1 HHDLLSDAGEH
12 RRRAQRL
19 RPARARHDADLCRQL
34 LADAVQAAPAGGG
47 AVHLHGAQDQFD
59 AGAYRCHRR
68 RVLRYPRGG
77 NGVPDFDRGRPYGR
91 RPGLGG
97 NRGRGGRGFRLLC
110 RDSPHREGRHI
121 LASVRP
127 WWAGIGRKQG
137 SQPMKKLLSIAV
149 IGAVLAGTVSAQA
162 ADKVTLELKWV
173 TQAQFAGYYVAKAKG
188 YYSDAGLDV
197 TINPSGTDVTPVQ
210 TLAAGGADVIIDWL
224 ADALSAREKGVQLV
238 NIAQPYKNSG
248 LWMTCRKDMGV
259 TSTADFKGKT
269 LGVWF
274 GGNEYPFYAWMA
286 KLGDSTD
293 GGANGV
299 TVLKQGFDVN
309 PLLQK
314 QAACVSTMSYNEY
327 GQVLDG
333 GLKPDQ
339 LTVFN
344 YRDEGVGMLEDGL
357 Y

>member
-1 HHDLLSDAGEH
+1 
-12 RRRAQRL
+12 
-19 RPARARHDADLCRQL
+19 
-34 LADAVQAAPAGGG
+34 
-47 AVHLHGAQDQFD
+47 
-59 AGAYRCHRR
+59 
-68 RVLRYPRGG
+68 
-77 NGVPDFDRGRPYGR
+77 
-91 RPGLGG
+91 
-97 NRGRGGRGFRLLC
+97 
-110 RDSPHREGRHI
+110 
-121 LASVRP
+121 
-127 WWAGIGRKQG
+127 
-137 SQPMKKLLSIAV
+137 MKKLLSIAV

-357 Y
+357 YVLQDKLKDPAFEDKMVRFVTASMKGWHYAVAHPDEAAQIVVDADDSGAATLDHQKFMMAGVAKLVDPGTGALNADDYKESVATLLAAAKGDANPAITKQPDAGATTSEITDKIKAADVQP

>member
-1 HHDLLSDAGEH
+1 MKKLVSVLALG
-12 RRRAQRL
+12 A
-19 RPARARHDADLCRQL
+19 L
-34 LADAVQAAPAGGG
+34 LAGT
-47 AVHLHGAQDQFD
+47 
-59 AGAYRCHRR
+59 AGAY
-68 RVLRYPRGG
+68 
-77 NGVPDFDRGRPYGR
+77 
-91 RPGLGG
+91 
-97 NRGRGGRGFRLLC
+97 
-110 RDSPHREGRHI
+110 
-121 LASVRP
+121 
-127 WWAGIGRKQG
+127 
-137 SQPMKKLLSIAV
+137 
-149 IGAVLAGTVSAQA
+149 A
-162 ADKVTLELKWV
+162 ADALTLQLKWV

-188 YYSDAGLDV
+188 YYKDANLDV

-210 TLAAGGADVIIDWL
+210 ALAGGSADVIVDWL
-224 ADALSAREKGVQLV
+224 ADALASREKGVKLV

-259 TSTADFKGKT
+259 ASTADFKGKT

-286 KLGDSTD
+286 KLNLPTN
-293 GGANGV
+293 GGADGV

-333 GLKPDQ
+333 GLKPDE
-339 LTVFN
+339 LKVFN

-357 Y
+357 YVMQDKLADPAFQDKLVRFVTASMKGWQYAVAHPDEAAQIVVDADDSGAATLDHQKYMMGEVAKLIDNGNGALDDAAYKESVATLLAAAKADEQPAITKEPDADAVTHEITDKVKL

>member
-1 HHDLLSDAGEH
+1 VKKTLLS
-12 RRRAQRL
+12 
-19 RPARARHDADLCRQL
+19 
-34 LADAVQAAPAGGG
+34 LAVMAAA
-47 AVHLHGAQDQFD
+47 
-59 AGAYRCHRR
+59 
-68 RVLRYPRGG
+68 
-77 NGVPDFDRGRPYGR
+77 
-91 RPGLGG
+91 
-97 NRGRGGRGFRLLC
+97 
-110 RDSPHREGRHI
+110 
-121 LASVRP
+121 
-127 WWAGIGRKQG
+127 
-137 SQPMKKLLSIAV
+137 
-149 IGAVLAGTVSAQA
+149 LAGTVSAQA
-162 ADKVTLELKWV
+162 ADKLTLELKWV

-188 YYSDAGLDV
+188 YYKDADLEV

-210 TLAAGGADVIIDWL
+210 ALAAGGADVIIDWL

-259 TSTADFKGKT
+259 DSTADFKGKT

-286 KLGDSTD
+286 KLGYSTE
-293 GGANGV
+293 GGADGV

-333 GLKPDQ
+333 GLKPEE
-339 LTVFN
+339 LKVFN

-357 Y
+357 YVMQDRLQDPKFQDEMVRFVTASMKGWHYAVAHPDEAAQIVVDADDSGAATIEHQTFMMAGVAKLVDPGIGALDDAAYKESVATLLSAAKADSNPAITKEPDADAVTHAITDKITADAVQP

>member
-1 HHDLLSDAGEH
+1 
-12 RRRAQRL
+12 
-19 RPARARHDADLCRQL
+19 
-34 LADAVQAAPAGGG
+34 
-47 AVHLHGAQDQFD
+47 
-59 AGAYRCHRR
+59 
-68 RVLRYPRGG
+68 
-77 NGVPDFDRGRPYGR
+77 
-91 RPGLGG
+91 
-97 NRGRGGRGFRLLC
+97 
-110 RDSPHREGRHI
+110 
-121 LASVRP
+121 
-127 WWAGIGRKQG
+127 
-137 SQPMKKLLSIAV
+137 MKKLLSIAI

-357 Y
+357 YVLQDKLKDPAFEDKMVRFVTASMKGWHYAVAHPDEAAQIVVDADDSGAATLDHQKFMMAGVAKLVDPGTGALNADDYKESVATLLAAAKGDANPAITKQPDAGATTSEITDKIKAADVQP

>member
-1 HHDLLSDAGEH
+1 
-12 RRRAQRL
+12 
-19 RPARARHDADLCRQL
+19 
-34 LADAVQAAPAGGG
+34 
-47 AVHLHGAQDQFD
+47 
-59 AGAYRCHRR
+59 
-68 RVLRYPRGG
+68 
-77 NGVPDFDRGRPYGR
+77 
-91 RPGLGG
+91 
-97 NRGRGGRGFRLLC
+97 
-110 RDSPHREGRHI
+110 
-121 LASVRP
+121 
-127 WWAGIGRKQG
+127 
-137 SQPMKKLLSIAV
+137 M
-149 IGAVLAGTVSAQA
+149 
-162 ADKVTLELKWV
+162 
-173 TQAQFAGYYVAKAKG
+173 
-188 YYSDAGLDV
+188 
-197 TINPSGTDVTPVQ
+197 Q

-344 YRDEGVGMLEDGL
+344 
-357 Y
+357 

>member
-1 HHDLLSDAGEH
+1 MKKTLLS
-12 RRRAQRL
+12 
-19 RPARARHDADLCRQL
+19 
-34 LADAVQAAPAGGG
+34 LAVLGAA
-47 AVHLHGAQDQFD
+47 
-59 AGAYRCHRR
+59 
-68 RVLRYPRGG
+68 
-77 NGVPDFDRGRPYGR
+77 
-91 RPGLGG
+91 
-97 NRGRGGRGFRLLC
+97 
-110 RDSPHREGRHI
+110 
-121 LASVRP
+121 
-127 WWAGIGRKQG
+127 
-137 SQPMKKLLSIAV
+137 
-149 IGAVLAGTVSAQA
+149 LAGTVSAQA
-162 ADKVTLELKWV
+162 ADKLTLELKWV
-173 TQAQFAGYYVAKAKG
+173 TQAQFAGYYVAKDKG
-188 YYSDAGLDV
+188 YYKDADLDV

-210 TLAAGGADVIIDWL
+210 ALAAGGADVIIDWL

-238 NIAQPYKNSG
+238 NIAQPYKDSG

-286 KLGDSTD
+286 KLNYPTN
-293 GGANGV
+293 GGPNGV

-344 YRDEGVGMLEDGL
+344 YRNEGVGMLEDGL
-357 Y
+357 YVMQDKLADPKFQDEMVRFVTASMKGWHYAVAHPDEAAQIVVDADDSGAATLDHQKFMMEGVAKLVDPGTGALDDAAYKESVATLLSAAKGDSNPAITKAPDAAAVTHEITDKITADSVKP